1 MEINLTVNGVQ
12 KTVEIKAGETLLDL
26 LRRNGYKSVKR
37 GCNEGHCGSCTV
49 LIDGKSVKSCVY
61 LAGQAHN
68 RKITTIEGIGTSE
81 KPHPLQKHFVEKGA
95 VQCGFCIPGMILS
108 AKALLEENPSPSE
121 EEIKEGLDGNWCRCT
136 GYVKQVEAVQAAALE
151 MRGGK

>member
-49 LIDGKSVKSCVY
+49 LIDGK
-61 LAGQAHN
+61 AHN

>member
-1 MEINLTVNGVQ
+1 MEIKVTINNAE
-12 KTVEIKAGETLLDL
+12 KTVEIKPGETLLDL
-26 LRRNGYKSVKR
+26 LRRIGYKSVKR

-49 LIDGKSVKSCVY
+49 LIDGKTVKSCVY
-61 LAGQAHN
+61 MAGQAHN

-81 KPHPLQKHFVEKGA
+81 NPHPLQRHFVEKGA

-108 AKALLEENPSPSE
+108 AKALLEENPSPTE

-136 GYVKQVEAVQAAALE
+136 GYVKQIEAVQAAAAE